1 MKIDT
6 IGVQAFIAIAES
18 GSFQTAADSLFLS
31 QAGITRRLQ
40 NLEDYLGVKLIERTT
55 RSVALTRVGEEF
67 LPHAKRL
74 LGELAGSLTEIRD
87 TGRLKRGSVTIACV
101 PTVGV
106 RFLPRIIQAYSAQY
120 PDNHIKILDHTSAG
134 VSSAVLQREA
144 EFGITIA
151 GSHHAELLGVP
162 LIEDEFVLVCRDDH
176 PLAALPTLQWRDL
189 EPYPL
194 ISIGQFSGNRPLLD
208 RALEE
213 NQVTLQSLYEVQR
226 VSTALGLVAE
236 GVGAA
241 VLPGLAL
248 QQDAYPHIRV
258 MRLQNPVVSRGLVLI
273 TRKTAELSPAAQ
285 ALYEMVKAY
294 PAQDL

>member
-6 IGVQAFIAIAES
+6 IGVQAFVAIAEC
-18 GSFQTAADSLFLS
+18 GSFQTAAESLFLS

-55 RSVALTRVGEEF
+55 RSMALTQVGAEF

-74 LGELAGSLTEIRD
+74 LIELAGSLNEIRD
-87 TGRLKRGSVTIACV
+87 SGRLKRGSVTIACV

-106 RFLPRIIQAYSAQY
+106 RFLPRIIQAYSRQY
-120 PDNHIKILDHTSAG
+120 PENHIKILDHTSAG
-134 VSSAVLQREA
+134 VSRAVLQREA

-151 GSHHAELLGVP
+151 GSHHAELFGVP
-162 LIEDEFVLVCRDDH
+162 LIEDKFVLVCRDDH
-176 PLAALPTLQWRDL
+176 PLANLPALEWRDL
-189 EPYPL
+189 EPHPL

-208 RALEE
+208 RAQQE
-213 NQVTLQSLYEVQR
+213 NGVSLQSLYEVQR
-226 VSTALGLVAE
+226 VSTALGRVAE

-248 QQDAYPHIRV
+248 QREAYPRIRV
-258 MRLQNPVVSRGLVLI
+258 LKLGNPVVSRGLVLI
-273 TRKTAELSPAAQ
+273 TRKTAELSPAAE
-285 ALYEMVKAY
+285 ALYELVKSY
-294 PAQDL
+294 QDNAE